1 MKKFVTAV
9 AVVAL
14 VAFAAPVFAATNP
27 FMDVP
32 MNHWAYDAIG
42 QLAAH
47 GILSGY
53 PDGLYK
59 GKQPTTR
66 YEMASALARAL
77 AVVDMTKASKQ
88 DVEMLQKLVVEFH
101 DELEAL
107 GVRVDDI
114 EGKVNLLDSRLG
126 GWKLSGVLRLDIQN
140 ESANTAPTGD
150 GNVKLSRARLF
161 IDRWFGDPENPM
173 HFRGTIRGDSG
184 KGTESSGENWH
195 EFFVEI
201 PFFWDTLLTVGKVGG
216 DFGADYYLGGTTGL
230 PNTGGFAGLDS
241 VLTDRR
247 LDKFQL
253 QKQFGMGKVT
263 GYVAHPQDS
272 ALFGSDTT
280 SYTVNDTAG
289 NPHTISTSTAY
300 SAWELFLMGKFQ
312 FNEMFGF
319 DLGFQ
324 GFFGDDAEAANPAT
338 GATLATTST
347 KFRDLWTIFAG
358 LRFNFNENVAFKG
371 IFYHQKHDVDYWLPN
386 TTAPIV
392 TMWREAENVDDSA
405 NHWRLIVDVKQE
417 ALKFTSLWLEYGQYD
432 SGFMVPAGA
441 HGQGAVF
448 ATNHMKRVLGG
459 WNGYD
464 MKYWRVGL
472 GQEWNEK
479 WATHLFYYGYKLD
492 DVPAALVQDDKMS
505 EWGLGV
511 QYKYNPNVKFGLNFV
526 QADNGRDGDDK
537 DNVVKFRTE
546 VSF

>member
-126 GWKLSGVLRLDIQN
+126 GWKLSGALRLDIGN
-140 ESANTAPTGD
+140 ESAHEAPVSD
-150 GNVKLSRARLF
+150 GYVNMTRARIHF
-161 IDRWFGDPENPM
+161 DRWFGDPENPM
-173 HFRGTIRGDSG
+173 HFRARLRGDGAPAHANSW
-184 KGTESSGENWH
+184 KD
-195 EFFVEI
+195 FYVEI
-201 PFFWDTLLTVGKVGG
+201 PFFWDTLLTVGRLAVAF
-216 DFGADYYLGGTTGL
+216 DNDYYLDGKTAFA
-230 PNTGGFAGLDS
+230 NTGSFYALGSVVSDRDLDQM
-241 VLTDRR
+241 LI
-247 LDKFQL
+247 
-253 QKQFGMGKVT
+253 QKQFGMGKVSA
-263 GYVAHPQDS
+263 YVAHPS
-272 ALFGSDTT
+272 AGVKISETNAAGQRVDILDE
-280 SYTVNDTAG
+280 SYN
-289 NPHTISTSTAY
+289 
-300 SAWELFLMGKFQ
+300 AWELFLMGQFQ
-312 FNEMFGF
+312 FNEQFGF
-319 DLGFQ
+319 DIGAQ
-324 GFFGDDAEAANPAT
+324 GFFGDNARPADGNEVVWT
-338 GATLATTST
+338 ATTYGSSEF
-347 KFRDLWTIFAG
+347 KDMYNIFAG
-358 LRFNFNENVAFKG
+358 IRFNFNDNVAFKG
-371 IFYHQKHDVDYWLPN
+371 IFYHQKRDVNYWLNNGLGVP
-386 TTAPIV
+386 A
-392 TMWREAENVDDSA
+392 WREWDQPQNTILGEDSG

-432 SGFMVPAGA
+432 KGFIAP
-441 HGQGAVF
+441 HGINGGNAVF
-448 ATNHMKRVLGG
+448 ATEYLPNSLPF
-459 WNGYD
+459 D
-464 MKYWRVGL
+464 LKYWRIAL
-472 GQEWNEK
+472 GQTWNEK
-479 WATHLFYYGYKLD
+479 WATHLFYYGYKWD
-492 DVPAALVQDDKMS
+492 DVPVNVEDKMS

-511 QYKYNPNVKFGLNFV
+511 QYKYNPSVSFGLNFV
-526 QADNGRDGDDK
+526 QADNGTDDK
-537 DNVVKFRTE
+537 DNVVRFRTE
-546 VSF
+546 VTF

>member
-126 GWKLSGVLRLDIQN
+126 GWKLSGALRLDIEN
-140 ESANTAPTGD
+140 ESINEPTTGD
-150 GNVKLSRARLF
+150 GKVALTRARVHF
-161 IDRWFGDPENPM
+161 DRWFGDPENPM
-173 HFRGTIRGDSG
+173 HFRARLQGDG
-184 KGTESSGENWH
+184 GNGADAGVTWKD
-195 EFFVEI
+195 FFIEV
-201 PFFWDTLLTVGKVGG
+201 PFFYDTLLTVGKQQS
-216 DFGADYYLGGTTGL
+216 DLGADYYLGGTTAFSE
-230 PNTGGFAGLDS
+230 TGSFAGLDS
-241 VLTDRR
+241 VLTDTER
-247 LDKFQL
+247 DKFQL
-253 QKQFGMGKVT
+253 EKQFGMGKVL
-263 GYVAHPQDS
+263 GYVAHP
-272 ALFGSDTT
+272 
-280 SYTVNDTAG
+280 TVPLTDANG
-289 NPHTISTSTAY
+289 YTSTETLKKSDGKDYVLTTASGSF

-312 FNEMFGF
+312 FNEQFGF
-319 DLGFQ
+319 DLGAQ
-324 GFFGDDAEAANPAT
+324 AFFGDNAEDPTKAADRKLD
-338 GATLATTST
+338 GTSK
-347 KFRDLWTIFAG
+347 KFKDMWTVFAG

-371 IFYHQKHDVDYWLPN
+371 IFYHQKWDVDQWLLD
-386 TTAPIV
+386 TATKSV
-392 TMWREAENVDDSA
+392 AAWREPENYENDA

-417 ALKFTSLWLEYGQYD
+417 ALKFTSLWLEYGQYQQ
-432 SGFMVPAGA
+432 GFTSPAGR
-441 HGQGAVF
+441 GSITRTSNVWGSS
-448 ATNHMKRVLGG
+448 ATVPS
-459 WNGYD
+459 D
-464 MKYWRVGL
+464 MKYWRIGL
-472 GQEWNEK
+472 GQKWNEK
-479 WATHLFYYGYKLD
+479 WATHLFYYGYKFDDLD
-492 DVPAALVQDDKMS
+492 ETKYDDSVS

-511 QYKYNPNVKFGLNFV
+511 QYKYNPNVAFGLNFI
-526 QADNGRDGDDK
+526 QSDSYKKDADK
-537 DNVVKFRTE
+537 DNVVRFRTE
-546 VSF
+546 ITF